1 MATLFKKIRKAIYFI
16 MGGILLLSS
25 FECEILTEHFK
36 KSHTLKGAQELK
48 TKMEANIKV
57 SVNSFGVY
65 PAEEGELIEP

>member
-1 MATLFKKIRKAIYFI
+1 MATLFKKIRKASYFI

-25 FECEILTEHFK
+25 FECEILKEHFK
-36 KSHTLKGAQELK
+36 ESHTLKGAQELK
-48 TKMEANIKV
+48 TKMEAKIKE